1 MLFDPGSISLNMWA
15 FSFAQIVASPILTR
29 IMVILGSSFYMV
41 LPAAALYLYFRKD
54 MNAYSFVVS
63 VVLFFIVSDIIKML
77 FAEPRP
83 CSIGI
88 GTWLNGM
95 VGCES
100 SYSFP
105 SNHASVLTGLTFFM
119 GKYRYVQA
127 LYIIWLV
134 LVLFGRVYL
143 AAHYFTDVIAGVVLS
158 IVLYYLISK
167 VRNRVNHTLNGIVRK
182 ILPFLAIKE

>member
-1 MLFDPGSISLNMWA
+1 MLFNPGSISLNMWA
-15 FSFAQIVASPILTR
+15 FSFAQMVASPLLTK
-29 IMVILGSSFYMV
+29 IMAILGSSFYII
-41 LPAAALYLYFRKD
+41 LPAVALYLYFRKD
-54 MNAYSFVVS
+54 MNAYSFVVA
-63 VVLFFIVSDIIKML
+63 VVLFFIVSDLLKML
-77 FAEPRP
+77 LAEPRP
-83 CSIGI
+83 CSTGI

-95 VGCES
+95 VSCES
-100 SYSFP
+100 SYSLP

-134 LVLFGRVYL
+134 LILFGRVYL
-143 AAHYFTDVIAGVVLS
+143 AAHYLTDVIAGVVLS

-167 VRNRVNHTLNGIVRK
+167 VKNRINHMINGVVKK